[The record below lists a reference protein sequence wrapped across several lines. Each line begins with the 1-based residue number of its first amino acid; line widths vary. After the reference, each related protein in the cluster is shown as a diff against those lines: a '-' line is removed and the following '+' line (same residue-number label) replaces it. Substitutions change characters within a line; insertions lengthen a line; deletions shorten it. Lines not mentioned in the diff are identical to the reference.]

1 MDSNITDDNQPPEMP
16 ATAFN
21 GVHKLVGNT
30 TMNTKLSSVWNYR
43 YEPNQLYPELAN
55 VMSLSPFDGTV
66 SASRKQMFGASHLS
80 QCLVFAKPTPRRI
93 QTGAEIKYGQATFS
107 TKVERSCRV
116 LSIIPYYQTQRI
128 GTGSITHNPEDLLI
142 VEYED
147 DGEVD
152 IITMKQYFSNHQ
164 YFGFRYKNTDMARN
178 LHGTSSRGDG
188 TMLRAGTILQDSPNK
203 RPDGNYCY
211 GINLNVL
218 FGSFPEVAEDGIVLS
233 DEVVEWLKIRKYEK
247 RTVSYGSTHWPLNL
261 YGDDKVY
268 KPFPE
273 IGDLVRPDGLLMA
286 LRSYSDTY
294 SPVEMNAA
302 ASRDV
307 NYIFDKLTYV
317 PSAKVDKKTGMI
329 MSQGRV
335 IDIRVSHDV
344 SRAPFAPAI
353 CNEQAMKY
361 DQASREF
368 YREVMKQHTTMKNN
382 KPKSGARQLKVSHN
396 FKNLLKHSHA
406 ILQQET
412 PNSETERVQMI
423 YRAAAMDDFTIEFV
437 VEYESKP
444 TEGFKLT
451 DCFGGKGVVVK
462 VVPREDMPFDAQG
475 NRAHVLMDGGARVSR
490 QNYGG
495 LYEQFFNACSRD
507 LTKEFCNLF
516 SVPYPETHGQKLPQ
530 AVKMRVDAAYKAN
543 DMTGGVPRE
552 KANAAWD
559 RLLRYFDIICP
570 NQAEFYR
577 NEARKGLRGEHMIDI
592 MEDGIYIHH
601 PTNNDPELPDVID
614 ALQAEF
620 MPHMSPV
627 TYRDHSNEMVTT
639 VESMLIGE
647 IYFIMLEKTGDDWTA
662 VPSGRLQ
669 NFGILSHINN
679 QDKNASPWRQQA
691 IRAWGETETAI
702 GVSYMGARVMA
713 EIMDRNNNIESHR
726 QGIYS
731 ILRADNPSDIDVLVD
746 RKVIPLGNAKPL
758 ELVHHLAL
766 CNGWKFTFKPY
777 EEMEP
782 RPASLR
788 FAT

>member
-1 MDSNITDDNQPPEMP
+1 MDSNITDDQPPVPE
-16 ATAFN
+16 FD

-30 TMNTKLSSVWNYR
+30 TMNVQLSSVWNYR
-43 YEPNQLYPELAN
+43 YEPNQLHPELAN

-80 QCLVFAKPTPRRI
+80 QCLVIDKPTSRRI
-93 QTGAEIKYGQATFS
+93 HTGAEAKYGKATFS
-107 TKVERSCRV
+107 TKVERACRV
-116 LSIIPYYQTQRI
+116 LSIIPYYQTKRI
-128 GTGSITHNPEDLLI
+128 GAGSINHNPEDTLL
-142 VEYED
+142 VEYDD
-147 DGEVD
+147 DGRGNGGEIDV
-152 IITMKQYFSNHQ
+152 ITMRQYFSNHQ
-164 YFGFRYKNTDMARN
+164 YFGFRCKNSDIARN
-178 LHGTSSRGDG
+178 LHGSSNKGDG
-188 TMLRAGTILQDSPNK
+188 TMLRAGTILQDSPSK
-203 RPDGNYCY
+203 MSDGTYRY
-211 GINLNVL
+211 GIDLNVL
-218 FGSFPEVAEDGIVLS
+218 FGSFPEVAEDGIVIS

-317 PSAKVDKKTGMI
+317 PSAKVDKKTGMM

-344 SRAPFAPAI
+344 SRSPFAPTI
-353 CNEQAMKY
+353 CNEQALKY

-368 YREVMKQHTTMKNN
+368 HREIMRQHATMKAN
-382 KPKSGARQLKVSHN
+382 KPKTGSRQLKVSHN

-406 ILQQET
+406 ILQQEL
-412 PNSETERVQMI
+412 PHGTEQPVQMI
-423 YRAAAMDDFTIEFV
+423 YRASPMDDFTIEFV
-437 VEYESKP
+437 VEYEAKP

-451 DCFGGKGVVVK
+451 DLFGGKGVIVK
-462 VVPREDMPFDAQG
+462 VVPRADMPVDAKG
-475 NRAHVLMDGGARVSR
+475 NRAHVLMDGGATVSR
-490 QNYGG
+490 QNYGR

-507 LTKEFCNLF
+507 LTKEFCDLF
-516 SVPYPETHGQKLPQ
+516 QVPYPETHGQKLPQ
-530 AVKMRVDAAYKAN
+530 SVRYRVEAAFKGNDALS
-543 DMTGGVPRE
+543 E
-552 KANAAWD
+552 KAKAAWN
-559 RLLRYFDIICP
+559 RYVRYFDIISP
-570 NQAEFYR
+570 LQAEFYR
-577 NEARKGLRGEHMIDI
+577 SEALKGLQAEHMITVL
-592 MEDGIYIHH
+592 EDGIYIYH
-601 PTNNDPELPDVID
+601 PTNNDPELPDVLD
-614 ALQAEF
+614 ALEKEF
-620 MPHMSPV
+620 MPFIGPV
-627 TYRDHSNEMVTT
+627 SYRDHSGEIVTT
-639 VESMLIGE
+639 IEPMLIGE
-647 IYFIMLEKTGDDWTA
+647 IYFILLEKTGDDWTS

-702 GVSYMGARVMA
+702 AVSYMGARVMA

-726 QGIYS
+726 YGIYS
-731 ILRADNPSDIDVLVD
+731 ILRANNPSDIDVLVD

-758 ELVHHLAL
+758 ELVNHLAL

-782 RPASLR
+782 KPAPLK
-788 FAT
+788 FAA